1 MDYDF
6 FCSLGGSCAVSH
18 QLKERRLR
26 VASLPFDWL
35 FCVSDRTIEA
45 LTECFRNDFADWM
58 RRENLRELAAQE
70 RGQSTIF
77 QCEDTATGYRF
88 IHDFH
93 ADPAAGNEY
102 DSVLAKYRRRIE
114 RLYEYLKK
122 SQRIA
127 LLFDADFELEPAK
140 FARLRQVLLDKFGP
154 KTALDLYIVHFGAPR
169 LEVECLDGMTIYHF
183 PTSKHSYLY
192 KYKCMEFSFLDD
204 MRLTGAIPQPRGRGR
219 RLEINR
225 LPHGFRLILFRSRPL
240 RFKAAVRI
248 FRNWFEVVIG
258 NLWE

>member
-58 RRENLRELAAQE
+58 RRGNLRELAAQE

-93 ADPAAGNEY
+93 ADPA
-102 DSVLAKYRRRIE
+102 
-114 RLYEYLKK
+114 
-122 SQRIA
+122 
-127 LLFDADFELEPAK
+127 LL
-140 FARLRQVLLDKFGP
+140 
-154 KTALDLYIVHFGAPR
+154 
-169 LEVECLDGMTIYHF
+169 
-183 PTSKHSYLY
+183 SKI
-192 KYKCMEFSFLDD
+192 F
-204 MRLTGAIPQPRGRGR
+204 
-219 RLEINR
+219 
-225 LPHGFRLILFRSRPL
+225 IL
-240 RFKAAVRI
+240 
-248 FRNWFEVVIG
+248 
-258 NLWE
+258 

>member
-1 MDYDF
+1 MLSIMD
-6 FCSLGGSCAVSH
+6 L
-18 QLKERRLR
+18 
-26 VASLPFDWL
+26 ASKFA
-35 FCVSDRTIEA
+35 SDQR
-45 LTECFRNDFADWM
+45 
-58 RRENLRELAAQE
+58 
-70 RGQSTIF
+70 S
-77 QCEDTATGYRF
+77 
-88 IHDFH
+88 
-93 ADPAAGNEY
+93 AAGQPS
-102 DSVLAKYRRRIE
+102 DS
-114 RLYEYLKK
+114 
-122 SQRIA
+122 
-127 LLFDADFELEPAK
+127 P
-140 FARLRQVLLDKFGP
+140 
-154 KTALDLYIVHFGAPR
+154 
-169 LEVECLDGMTIYHF
+169 DGMTIYHF